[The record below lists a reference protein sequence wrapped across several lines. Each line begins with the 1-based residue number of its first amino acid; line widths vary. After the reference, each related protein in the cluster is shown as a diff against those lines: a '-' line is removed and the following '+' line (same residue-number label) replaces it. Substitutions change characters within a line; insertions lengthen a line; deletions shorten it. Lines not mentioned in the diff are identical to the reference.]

1 MRSLRPMLLWL
12 FAAMMVLSGPLA
24 RSVVVCVGAAGE
36 ARLEAADSTGR
47 CLDEN
52 SAVEE
57 HGHSNAESL
66 YSTDRD
72 CLGCADVAIAAHSFQ
87 FSSFA
92 PESQLVLPPLL
103 FDAAMTLCEVPADL
117 VQSVRL
123 SRIFSPP
130 AVLTDIGV
138 IRETVTLLI

>member
-1 MRSLRPMLLWL
+1 MHSLRPMLLWL
-12 FAAMMVLSGPLA
+12 FAALMVISGPLA

-52 SAVEE
+52 SAVQE
-57 HGHSNAESL
+57 HGHSNGESL
-66 YSTDRD
+66 FSSDGD
-72 CLGCADVAIAAHSFQ
+72 CLGCADVAIAAHSVQ
-87 FSSFA
+87 LSSFA

-103 FDAAMTLCEVPADL
+103 FDAAMTLCEVPVDF

-130 AVLTDIGV
+130 ALVTDIGV
-138 IRETVTLLI
+138 IRDTVTLLI